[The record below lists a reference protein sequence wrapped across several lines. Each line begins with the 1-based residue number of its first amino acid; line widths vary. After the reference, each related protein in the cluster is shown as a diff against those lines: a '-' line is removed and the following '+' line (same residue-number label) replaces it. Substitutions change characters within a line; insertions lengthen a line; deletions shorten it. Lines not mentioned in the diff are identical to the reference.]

1 MKPNMSALL
10 KQAQKMQEQLSK
22 AQDELDNLKAE
33 GASGGG
39 MIKVVANG
47 KQEVESVKID
57 PEVIDAQDPEM
68 LEAIQV
74 IRLEVWNPLVSASGK
89 DWVHVSAAVLNQ
101 NVGVV
106 SLVAPADIITSICEN
121 WVADP
126 T

>member
-68 LEAIQV
+68 LED
-74 IRLEVWNPLVSASGK
+74 LVL
-89 DWVHVSAAVLNQ
+89 AAVNQALEKASEMAKEHMGSITGGMLGGMPGGLNIPGM
-101 NVGVV
+101 NF
-106 SLVAPADIITSICEN
+106 
-121 WVADP
+121 
-126 T
+126 